1 MTVKVFHVKHNLQG
15 DTPHPWCV
23 LRTPPGIQ
31 AAGLELGPSPS
42 RCAAG
47 DPLPLP
53 GPARRPARGPRRP
66 WNACTGLF
74 NDMGVPMPLATSKT
88 GCAPP
93 LFFGDRGERGAVLA
107 FSQLRGEGKPSPGGL
122 GARPLPVNAP

>member
-15 DTPHPWCV
+15 DTSHPWDV

-31 AAGLELGPSPS
+31 ASGLELGPSPS

-53 GPARRPARGPRRP
+53 GPARRPARGPQRP
-66 WNACTGLF
+66 WSACQGFLMTWVSQDLGLL
-74 NDMGVPMPLATSKT
+74 GSSQKT
-88 GCAPP
+88 
-93 LFFGDRGERGAVLA
+93 EN
-107 FSQLRGEGKPSPGGL
+107 K
-122 GARPLPVNAP
+122 AR

>member
-1 MTVKVFHVKHNLQG
+1 MFNSWCKVCKLQCKCNTINLRCQTVNMPVKVFHVKHNLQG
-15 DTPHPWCV
+15 DTSHPWCV

-53 GPARRPARGPRRP
+53 GRPRRAARGPGR
-66 WNACTGLF
+66 GLERLQMAF
-74 NDMGVPMPLATSKT
+74 KGVGVPRALVTAKT
-88 GCAPP
+88 AARR
-93 LFFGDRGERGAVLA
+93 LFFW
-107 FSQLRGEGKPSPGGL
+107 
-122 GARPLPVNAP
+122 

>member
-15 DTPHPWCV
+15 DTSHPWDV

-31 AAGLELGPSPS
+31 ASGLELGPSPS

-53 GPARRPARGPRRP
+53 GRPRRAARGPERP
-66 WNACTGLF
+66 RMGPAGLF

-88 GCAPP
+88 AVRAS
-93 LFFGDRGERGAVLA
+93 FSFG
-107 FSQLRGEGKPSPGGL
+107 
-122 GARPLPVNAP
+122 